1 MTVHSLSIPVDYTS
15 AAVIG
20 FSLDRTLS
28 DAANP
33 YLDSKR
39 DACVINGKRD
49 DKDDDTSMLLKLRET
64 RVWNHSSNG
73 TRTRF
78 IWCECY

>member
-1 MTVHSLSIPVDYTS
+1 MTVHSLSIPADYKST
-15 AAVIG
+15 AVIG

-39 DACVINGKRD
+39 DACVINSKTD
-49 DKDDDTSMLLKLRET
+49 NKDDDTSVAKFKFNFDTKR
-64 RVWNHSSNG
+64 
-73 TRTRF
+73 
-78 IWCECY
+78 